1 MAGNLMAFD
10 VYAVEV
16 TPVKGLLVLDADGL
30 KGYRY

>member
-10 VYAVEV
+10 VYAVELV
-16 TPVKGLLVLDADGL
+16 AVKGLLVLDADKL